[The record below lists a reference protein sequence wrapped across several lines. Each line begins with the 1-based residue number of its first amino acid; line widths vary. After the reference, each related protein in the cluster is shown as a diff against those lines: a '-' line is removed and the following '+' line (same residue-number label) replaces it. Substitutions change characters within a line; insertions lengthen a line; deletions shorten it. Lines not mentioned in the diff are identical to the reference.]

1 MISTIALLIAIV
13 IFAAEIL
20 ALSKRIKEV
29 ENVVYNQL
37 DGTHYPAI
45 RNEFEA
51 VWMAIEDL
59 QPDKEE
65 E

>member
-1 MISTIALLIAIV
+1 MITSIALIVVTV

-20 ALSKRIKEV
+20 GLTKRIKEV